1 MRPEIVVI
9 GAGVSGLSCARK
21 LAESGMRVRVLEA
34 RERIGG
40 RISTYHPA
48 DGGPGLELGA
58 QVVHGPRN
66 MLHEVLPDM
75 MRPVSRSGRARVV
88 LNGVGRPLGALAR
101 MPDPPWLLDARLAVA
116 EVGDVTLSSWQ
127 QENFAP
133 RPGPKQGGEVTAEW
147 VRQNWAADPDELSAG
162 GMAEA
167 LRDDGALGAG
177 DFLPEGGF
185 DRLPAALAED
195 LLDADV
201 ITTDCP
207 VREISTTT
215 QGVEIATDLQRMTP
229 TAVIVTVPPGV
240 VAAGDLRISGLPAP
254 KQSALPKLTPGD
266 GCCVVLTADRP
277 APETAVVFDADGTG
291 GYLRCTEDRPEVL
304 IVTKGRAA
312 ARLRAALS
320 RPAQL
325 TALLHTAFPQL
336 SGAAYAP
343 ASIADWGRDPWAAG
357 AFATCLVGA
366 RAAALSWAEPI
377 GNRIFFAGEATCARP
392 SRVHGALI
400 SGVRAAE
407 QVLEVWGT

>member
-1 MRPEIVVI
+1 MRPEIIVI

-66 MLHEVLPDM
+66 VLHSVLPDL
-75 MRPVSRSGRARVV
+75 RPVSRSGRTGVV

-116 EVGDVTLSSWQ
+116 DVGDVTLSSWQ

-133 RPGPKQGGEVTAEW
+133 GRRPEPGSEVTAEW
-147 VRQNWAADPDELSAG
+147 VRQNWAADPDVLSAG
-162 GMAEA
+162 GMADA
-167 LRDDGALGAG
+167 LRDDAGLGDG

-185 DRLPAALAED
+185 DRLPAVLAEE
-195 LLDADV
+195 LLDAGV
-201 ITTDCP
+201 VSTGCP
-207 VREISTTT
+207 VREIEATT
-215 QGVEIATDLQRMTP
+215 QGVEIATDLRRMTP
-229 TAVIVTVPPGV
+229 TAVVVTVPPAV
-240 VAAGDLRISGLPAP
+240 VAAGDLRISGLSAA
-254 KQSALPKLTPGD
+254 KEAALPGLAPGD
-266 GCCVVLTADRP
+266 GCCVVLSADRP
-277 APETAVVFDADGTG
+277 ATETAVVFDADGTG
-291 GYLRCTEDRPEVL
+291 GYLRCTKDRPEVL
-304 IVTKGRAA
+304 IVAKGRAA
-312 ARLRAALS
+312 GRLRAALS
-320 RPAQL
+320 HPARL

-336 SGAAYAP
+336 SGTAFVS
-343 ASIADWGRDPWAAG
+343 ASVADWGRDPWSAG

-366 RAAALSWAEPI
+366 RAAARDWAEPV

-392 SRVHGALI
+392 SRVHGALF
-400 SGVRAAE
+400 SGLRAAE